1 MITQSAVIATPN
13 SLSSLELEADLTIFI
28 KKSII
33 QSYQEEPDIALKLLD
48 SAWEAQKLLW
58 QLREETAVQI

>member
-13 SLSSLELEADLTIFI
+13 SQSSLDLEANLTIFI

-33 QSYQEEPDIALKLLD
+33 QSYQEKPDIAMKLLD

-58 QLREETAVQI
+58 QVREQTAVQI